1 MSKFFIHRPIF
12 AWVISIFVVLAGI
25 VSITKLPVSQ
35 FPSVAPPT
43 ISVQA
48 TYPGATAQTLTDS
61 VLQLIER
68 EMNGAQGLMY
78 MESSASATGSG
89 TLTIT
94 FEPGTNPDLAQVDV
108 QNRLARATPRL
119 PTIVQSLGVRVD
131 KSMSNFLM
139 VLAFQ
144 SDTGETSRDEISD
157 YVNRNVLPEIQ
168 RLEGVGKA
176 QLFASGRAM
185 RVWVDPA
192 KLQGFNM
199 SIAQINAA
207 IASQNLQISG
217 GSLGD
222 TPSLPGTNMNA
233 TIVVPGQLSTPEEF
247 GNVVLRSNA
256 DGSTVRIKDVARV
269 ELGAESYGFNS
280 RVNGKPAVALAVMLT
295 STANAMQTAKLT
307 YAKMEELAPFLPPG
321 VKWSAPYDTSKF
333 VKISIEKVVHTLLEA
348 IALVFIVMLIF
359 LQNIRYTLIPTIVVP
374 IALLGTFAVMNSIG
388 LSINILSMFAMVLV
402 IGIVVDD
409 AIVVVENVER
419 IMSEEGISP
428 KEATIKAMGQI
439 QGAVVGITVI
449 LVTVFI
455 PLALFTGAT
464 GNIYRQFSLVMAIS
478 IFFSG
483 FFALTLTPALCAT
496 MLKPIPKGHAHDKK
510 TGLLGPF
517 YNWFNRVFGKA
528 TKGYQ
533 KTLVG
538 VVKRTFLAFLVYAAV
553 IAGVVFGFKS
563 LPTSFLPIED
573 QGYVISLVQLPP
585 GATQERT
592 SDTVKHLEEFALAQ
606 PETSDIVS
614 ILGFSFSGQAQNMAL
629 AFITLKD
636 WSERTA
642 PGSDAQSFAGKAMGA
657 MMKLRDGFI
666 YTLVPPAISELGNS
680 DGFTFRLQD
689 RGNKGHAAL
698 LAARNE
704 LVAKANQSPLLTGV
718 RFDGV
723 EDAPQWQV
731 DINRDAVYAQKVSIG
746 DIATTLSTALGSSNS
761 TDFPNKGYMQ
771 RVTIQADASARMQPE
786 DVMKLTVPNAD
797 GKLVE
802 LSTMAKAKWI
812 TGPMQM
818 SRYNGYPS
826 MSITG
831 SAKPGYSSGQA
842 MEEMQKL
849 AAALPEGFGFE
860 WTGQSLDEKKAGSS
874 AMMLYAFSILAVF
887 LCLAAL
893 YESWSIP
900 LAVLLV
906 VPLGVLGAVAGMHL
920 RGMPNDIYFQVAL
933 ITVIGLSAKNAILI
947 VEFAKDLHDQGMS
960 ALDAALEAGHLRFRP
975 ILMTSLAFI
984 LGVVPLYIASGASA
998 VSQHE
1003 IGTGVFW
1010 GMIIGTVLAVFM
1022 VPVFFVEIFRL
1033 FGRKED
1039 NGGKGGP
1046 SPHAGSGHGTPA
1058 PTAPTAQSV
1067 TNPEDMYT
1075 ASTGKGNSL

>member
-12 AWVISIFVVLAGI
+12 AWVIAIFVVLFGI
-25 VSITKLPVSQ
+25 VSITQLPVAQ

-43 ISVQA
+43 ITVTA
-48 TYPGATAQTLTDS
+48 TYPGATSETMTDS

-68 EMNGAQGLMY
+68 EINGAEGLMY
-78 MESSASATGSG
+78 METKAPAGGQG
-89 TLTIT
+89 TLTVT
-94 FEPGTNPDLAQVDV
+94 FQPGTNPDLAQVDV
-108 QNRLARATPRL
+108 QNRLARAEPRL
-119 PTIVQSLGVRVD
+119 PSVVQALGVRVD
-131 KSMSNFLM
+131 KAMSNFLM
-139 VLAFQ
+139 ILAFQ
-144 SDTGETSRDEISD
+144 SADGATSRDEIAD
-157 YVNRNVLPEIQ
+157 YVNRNVLPEVQ

-176 QLFASGRAM
+176 QLFAAGRAM
-185 RVWVDPA
+185 RIWVDPA
-192 KLQGFNM
+192 KLQGYGL
-199 SIAQINAA
+199 SIASVNAA
-207 IASQNLQISG
+207 IAAQNQQISG
-217 GSLGD
+217 GALGD
-222 TPSLPGTNMNA
+222 APSIPGTTMSA

-256 DGSTVRIKDVARV
+256 NGSTVRIKDVARV
-269 ELGAESYGFNS
+269 ELGVETYAFNS
-280 RVNGKPAVALAVMLT
+280 RLDGKPAVALAVQLT
-295 STANAMQTAKLT
+295 STANAMATAKLVNN
-307 YAKMEELAPFLPPG
+307 KMTELEPFLPPG

-348 IALVFIVMLIF
+348 IVLVFIVMLIF

-374 IALLGTFAVMNSIG
+374 IALLGTFAVMLAIG
-388 LSINILSMFAMVLV
+388 LTINILAMFAMVLV

-419 IMSEEGISP
+419 IMSEEGIPP

-449 LVTVFI
+449 LVTVFV
-455 PLALFTGAT
+455 PLALFSGAT

-496 MLKPIPKGHAHDKK
+496 LLKPIAKGHAHDKK

-517 YNWFNRVFGKA
+517 YNWFNRNFETGAKH
-528 TKGYQ
+528 YQ
-533 KTLVG
+533 RAVTG
-538 VVKRTFLAFLVYAAV
+538 VVKRSFQSLVVFALV
-553 IAGVVFGFKS
+553 IAGVVFLFMRM
-563 LPTSFLPIED
+563 PTSFLPVED

-592 SDTVKHLEEFALAQ
+592 GKTMGELEDFVLKQ
-606 PETSDIVS
+606 PETDHIVS
-614 ILGFSFSGQAQNMAL
+614 ILGFSFAGQGQNVGL
-629 AFITLKD
+629 AFTTLKD
-636 WSERTA
+636 WSERSG
-642 PGSDAQSFAGKAMGA
+642 PGQDANSFAGKAMGA
-657 MMKLRDGFI
+657 MMAIRDGFI
-666 YTLVPPAISELGNS
+666 YTLVPPSIPELGNS

-698 LAARNE
+698 VAARNQ
-704 LVAKANQSPLLTGV
+704 LIAKANQSPILAGV

-723 EDAPQWQV
+723 DDAPQWQV
-731 DINRDAVYAQKVSIG
+731 NINRDAVAAQRVSMG
-746 DIATTLSTALGSSNS
+746 DLASTLATALGSSNS

-771 RVTIQADASARMQPE
+771 RVTIQADAGRRMQPE
-786 DVMKLTVPNAD
+786 DVMRLTVPNAE

-802 LSTMAKAKWI
+802 LSTMVTAKWI
-812 TGPMQM
+812 TGPMQVT
-818 SRYNGYPS
+818 RYNGYPA

-831 SAKPGYSSGQA
+831 NAKPPYTSGQA
-842 MEEMQKL
+842 MTEMQKL
-849 AAALPEGFGFE
+849 AADLPEGFGFE

-874 AMMLYAFSILAVF
+874 AMYLYAFSILAVF

-900 LAVLLV
+900 LSVMLV
-906 VPLGVLGAVAGMHL
+906 VPLGVLGALLGMLL

-947 VEFAKDLHDQGMS
+947 VEFAKDLHAQGMS
-960 ALDAALEAGHLRFRP
+960 AYDAALEAAHLRFRP

-998 VSQHE
+998 ASQQA

-1010 GMIIGTVLAVFM
+1010 GMIIGTPLAVFL
-1022 VPVFFVEIFRL
+1022 VPVFFVVIFRL
-1033 FGRKED
+1033 FGKKEKQD
-1039 NGGKGGP
+1039 MAPPGTGHAQIAPQGGT
-1046 SPHAGSGHGTPA
+1046 HH
-1058 PTAPTAQSV
+1058 
-1067 TNPEDMYT
+1067 E
-1075 ASTGKGNSL
+1075 